1 MLQTNISQI
10 QKSIKYIIAGLIV
23 LLALHYIPETKL
35 DMKEAIMISAIS
47 SIIFAILDMLSPSI
61 KITMETKSL

>member
-1 MLQTNISQI
+1 MLQTNISQL

-23 LLALHYIPETKL
+23 LMSLHYIPESKL